1 MKEELNHCCRNSRC
15 TRLLMLM
22 HVSVRM
28 YELELDCMCEGSEVN
43 PQGEASVQSQ
53 HSVCNESENQ

>member
-1 MKEELNHCCRNSRC
+1 
-15 TRLLMLM
+15 MLM
-22 HVSVRM
+22 RVSVRM
-28 YELELDCMCEGSEVN
+28 YELELDCMCEGSVVN